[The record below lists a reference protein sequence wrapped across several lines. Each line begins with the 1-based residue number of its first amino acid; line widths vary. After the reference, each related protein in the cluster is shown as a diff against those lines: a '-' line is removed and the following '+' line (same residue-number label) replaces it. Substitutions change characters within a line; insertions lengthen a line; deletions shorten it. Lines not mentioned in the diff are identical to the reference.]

1 METFNY
7 IALLEITIAVLLLLC
22 IYFYIRY
29 KDTLKEL
36 NDLTHR
42 FYALKNEFD
51 KRTK

>member
-1 METFNY
+1 METFNE
-7 IALLEITIAVLLLLC
+7 IALMQLTIAILFFLC

-36 NDLTHR
+36 NDQTHR